1 MRKTNEQRH
10 ENAIAVNMDQLQA
23 MLGVGRNTA
32 DKIGKDAGAVM
43 HVGRRKLF
51 NVGKVQRYLDR
62 ISGEESHGE

>member
-1 MRKTNEQRH
+1 MRKTNEQRN

>member
-1 MRKTNEQRH
+1 MNKTKEFNVS
-10 ENAIAVNMDQLQA
+10 NNIAVGIDQLQS
-23 MLGVGRNTA
+23 MLGVGKNTA

-51 NVGKVQRYLDR
+51 NVSKVQRYLDQ